1 MMIAE
6 TVERT
11 GAFGAGTTPRTA
23 RSSTRVIARQGML
36 RRMTSR
42 LISAAGFF
50 RLHWARSDMPPTKRT
65 PSNVSTIAPNLSPTS
80 LSKTIS
86 RAAERVA
93 HKTDRPA
100 RGMRAEKWTEKCLLG
115 GLYGYAIEAP
125 EAF

>member
-1 MMIAE
+1 
-6 TVERT
+6 
-11 GAFGAGTTPRTA
+11 
-23 RSSTRVIARQGML
+23 ML

-65 PSNVSTIAPNLSPTS
+65 PSNVSTIAPNLPPTS

-100 RGMRAEKWTEKCLLG
+100 HGMRAEKWAEKRLLG
-115 GLYGYAIEAP
+115 GLYGYAIEAS